1 MSLLGSI
8 SLTSGRTL
16 AVVSVLAVL
25 SLLAGAFLLPR

>member
-16 AVVSVLAVL
+16 AVVAMLAVL
-25 SLLAGAFLLPR
+25 SLSLIHI